1 MHKRC
6 TCLWDGQSGK
16 KDDIQWNL
24 RVTFDFPVIIVKS
37 ITRRPFSCFCGTM
50 VLHVNICGLLFVG
63 FSDVI
68 GDNTDI
74 IFGNLK
80 RPQTRNGKE
89 ET

>member
-1 MHKRC
+1 MES
-6 TCLWDGQSGK
+6 QS
-16 KDDIQWNL
+16 
-24 RVTFDFPVIIVKS
+24 DFRFSSNYRKIHN
-37 ITRRPFSCFCGTM
+37 TYRPFSCFCGTM